1 MLPTKVFKKKQ
12 FIYSEG
18 ETAREMYIIISGNVK
33 IVKSLKKN
41 PVEIGILEK
50 GSFLGEVAMFRNDK
64 HGATAIAETDLELAV
79 INKEGFD
86 QQLELLPNW
95 FQTLIRNMADRLH
108 DALEQLGGH
117 PKKPPPT
124 AELKKDEH
132 AEPQADKKEEN
143 TTPDETSKT
152 EG

>member
-1 MLPTKVFKKKQ
+1 MLPTKVFKKRQ

-18 ETAREMYIIISGNVK
+18 ETAREMYIITSGNVK

-64 HGATAIAETDLELAV
+64 HSATAIAEKDLELAV
-79 INKEGFD
+79 INKEIFD

-95 FQTLIRNMADRLH
+95 FQTLIRNMADRLY
-108 DALEQLGGH
+108 DALGQLSSQT
-117 PKKPPPT
+117 KEPPST
-124 AELKKDEH
+124 AESKKDEH

-152 EG
+152 NG

>member
-33 IVKSLKKN
+33 IVKNVKKN
-41 PVEIGILEK
+41 PVDIGILEK

-64 HGATAIAETDLELAV
+64 HSATAIAETDLELAV
-79 INKEGFD
+79 INKESFN
-86 QQLELLPNW
+86 QQLEFLPNW
-95 FQTLIRNMADRLH
+95 FQTLVRNMADRLYNSI
-108 DALEQLGGH
+108 EQLGGY
-117 PKKPPPT
+117 PKKLPST
-124 AELKKDEH
+124 AELKKDEQ

-143 TTPDETSKT
+143 TTPDKAPETND
-152 EG
+152 